1 VEIANV
7 YILQNIGCEIPG
19 IISDCL
25 KATGISIHN
34 IRAFEGQQIPPAMNA
49 AAGLVVMG
57 GPMGVYEQQ
66 RFPFLLDEQ
75 RLVEQ
80 ALKEDKPVLG
90 ICLGS
95 QLLASTLGAEVRKGE
110 QKEIGWHR
118 VALIED
124 TAETDS
130 LWKGVVPFF
139 TAFHWHGDIFTLPEG
154 AVSLVYSE
162 LTSCQGFRYGKA
174 AYGFLFHMEV
184 TEKIIKDMVATFR
197 SELGEEKISGAAL
210 IRKAGDH
217 LQRLTCIGK
226 RVFQRWAGLVRIG

>member
-1 VEIANV
+1 MLLDTA
-7 YILQNIGCEIPG
+7 LRR
-19 IISDCL
+19 CL
-25 KATGISIHN
+25 PQAE
-34 IRAFEGQQIPPAMNA
+34 FA
-49 AAGLVVMG
+49 AALVVMG
-57 GPMGVYEQQ
+57 GPMGVSEQQ

-75 RLVEQ
+75 RLIEKS
-80 ALKEDKPVLG
+80 LKEDKPVLG

-124 TAETDS
+124 TAETDP
-130 LWKGVVPFF
+130 LWKGVVPLF

-154 AVSLVYSE
+154 SVSLAYSE

-184 TEKIIKDMVATFR
+184 TEEIIRDMVTTFR
-197 SELGEEKISGAAL
+197 AELGKENIDGDVL
-210 IRKAGDH
+210 IQKAGDH
-217 LQRLTCIGK
+217 LQRLTAIGK
-226 RVFQRWAGLVRIG
+226 RVFQRWAGLVKID